1 MYPWSLIVARYA
13 WLMHERR
20 LFHCCNLNNG
30 QEDSIMPEFEDH
42 HPSIPDPNE
51 FNPAEADVDAQLQF
65 RSAFSEALTQ
75 HGFPDT
81 LVLARE
87 RAAVV
92 FHDRRLEI
100 LDCLKEHNPHSVRAL
115 ADELGYDK
123 GIVSRDLQKLARI
136 DVVEYVEEGRAK
148 APRLKHNHVAIE
160 PVV

>member
-1 MYPWSLIVARYA
+1 MG
-13 WLMHERR
+13 MNERK
-20 LFHCCNLNNG
+20 LFYRCNPNNG
-30 QEDSIMPEFEDH
+30 QEDRIMTEFEDRRS
-42 HPSIPDPNE
+42 SIPDPNE
-51 FNPAEADVDAQLQF
+51 FEPEETEVDSRLEF
-65 RSAFSEALTQ
+65 RSSFSEALTQ

-87 RAAVV
+87 RAEDV

-100 LDCLKEHNPHSVRAL
+100 LDYLKEHDPHSVRAL

-123 GIVSRDLQKLARI
+123 GVVSRDLQKLASVDI
-136 DVVEYVEEGRAK
+136 VEYVEEGRAK